1 MNRRDFLKLSAA
13 GSAALTATAFTATLT
28 GCSESLP
35 NSGQWKVLREKDRIF
50 LSALAPVML
59 KGSLPED
66 EQARQQGI
74 NIMLKNIDIGIS
86 KLGPHNSKQISDL
99 FTLLN
104 FGLSR
109 GLTTGVWSSWENAS
123 ENEIENFLNR
133 WRDSSVGLFNMAY
146 NGLNKLMCATW
157 FGQNAAWQNV
167 GYPGPLYPD
176 VLITK
181 S

>member
-13 GSAALTATAFTATLT
+13 GSAALTATAVTATLT

-35 NSGQWKVLREKDRIF
+35 ADGQWKVLREKDRIL
-50 LSALAPVML
+50 LSAIAPVML
-59 KGSLPED
+59 KGSLPSEPKAKQTSIASMLPYID
-66 EQARQQGI
+66 AGI
-74 NIMLKNIDIGIS
+74 A
-86 KLGPHNSKQISDL
+86 KLGPHNAKQISDL

-123 ENEIENFLNR
+123 EDEIENFLNR
-133 WRDSSVGLFNMAY
+133 WRESSVGLFNVAY
-146 NGLNKLMCATW
+146 NGLNKLMCVTW
-157 FGQNAAWQNV
+157 FGQSAAWENV

-181 S
+181 A